1 MSCWVITQVHP
12 QKKVEFAPLPE
23 VIESVVDYPLS
34 SESEDEETLV
44 LVPVSGGGYYDVLA
58 PAVEDVVA
66 CEEAEEHTSSVL
78 RSEEPGFVESLSED
92 EISDVSVEDQGSL
105 VTEPESEVELVES
118 ESESEVEVVESSE
131 SVIEES
137 SEYESVESE
146 SAREDSMS
154 ESGNSSLSDV
164 ETPVK
169 RPQRDRRAPDRY
181 SPSP

>member
-1 MSCWVITQVHP
+1 M
-12 QKKVEFAPLPE
+12 
-23 VIESVVDYPLS
+23 IESVVDYPLS

-44 LVPVSGGGYYDVLA
+44 LVPVSGGGYDDVLA

-78 RSEEPGFVESLSED
+78 SSEEPGFVESLSED
-92 EISDVSVEDQGSL
+92 EISDVSVEDQGSV
-105 VTEPESEVELVES
+105 VTEPEEQINSSESEVELVEN

-146 SAREDSMS
+146 SAREGSMS

-164 ETPVK
+164 ERPVK